1 MRVQL
6 SPSPPLRSSLTFS
19 STTSIFFLLI
29 KKLKTNNQITA
40 PELRVADATGQ
51 QIGIMSREEAL
62 KLAKE
67 KKLDLIEFAP
77 MAKPPVARIMDYGKY
92 IYREEKEKRKQ
103 KAKQKKDALKII
115 RLGLNAGSNDL
126 KIKAGKTDAFLK
138 EGLKVQVELILKGR
152 AKYHKTFAD
161 LGKQKVE
168 DFLKL
173 ITVPTK
179 IISELKKQPR
189 GFNVT
194 IVKQ

>member
-1 MRVQL
+1 
-6 SPSPPLRSSLTFS
+6 
-19 STTSIFFLLI
+19 
-29 KKLKTNNQITA
+29 
-40 PELRVADATGQ
+40 VADETGQ
-51 QIGIMSREEAL
+51 QIGIMSRDEAL

-67 KKLDLIEFAP
+67 KGLDLIEFAP

-92 IYREEKEKRKQ
+92 IYREEKEERKQ
-103 KAKQKKDALKII
+103 RAKQRKDILKII
-115 RLGLNAGSNDL
+115 RISLNAGLNDL
-126 KIKAGKTDAFLK
+126 KIKAEKTDVFLK

-152 AKYHKTFAD
+152 AKYQKTFAD
-161 LGKQKVE
+161 LGKQKIE

-179 IISELKKQPR
+179 TISELKRQPR

>member
-1 MRVQL
+1 M
-6 SPSPPLRSSLTFS
+6 
-19 STTSIFFLLI
+19 
-29 KKLKTNNQITA
+29 
-40 PELRVADATGQ
+40 ADETGQ
-51 QIGIMSREEAL
+51 QIGIMSRDEAL

-67 KKLDLIEFAP
+67 KGLDLIEFAP
-77 MAKPPVARIMDYGKY
+77 MAKPPVARITDYGKY
-92 IYREEKEKRKQ
+92 IYKEEKEERRQ
-103 KAKQKKDALKII
+103 RAKQRKDSSKTI
-115 RLGLNAGSNDL
+115 RISLNAGLNDL

-138 EGLKVQVELILKGR
+138 EGLKVQVELVLKGR

-168 DFLKL
+168 NFLKL

-189 GFNVT
+189 GVNVT

>member
-1 MRVQL
+1 M
-6 SPSPPLRSSLTFS
+6 
-19 STTSIFFLLI
+19 
-29 KKLKTNNQITA
+29 
-40 PELRVADATGQ
+40 ADETGQ
-51 QIGIMSREEAL
+51 QIGIMSRDEAL

-67 KKLDLIEFAP
+67 KGLDLIEFAP

-92 IYREEKEKRKQ
+92 IYREEKEERKQ
-103 KAKQKKDALKII
+103 RAKQRKDILKII
-115 RLGLNAGSNDL
+115 RISLNAGLNDL
-126 KIKAGKTDAFLK
+126 KIKAEKTDVFLK

-152 AKYHKTFAD
+152 AKYQKTFAD
-161 LGKQKVE
+161 LGKQKIE

-179 IISELKKQPR
+179 TISELKRQPR

>member
-1 MRVQL
+1 ML
-6 SPSPPLRSSLTFS
+6 
-19 STTSIFFLLI
+19 
-29 KKLKTNNQITA
+29 KKLRVNNQIIA
-40 PELRVADATGQ
+40 LELRVADETGQ

-62 KLAKE
+62 KLAQE
-67 KKLDLIEFAP
+67 KGLDLIEVAP

-92 IYREEKEKRKQ
+92 IYREEKEGRKQ
-103 KAKQKKDALKII
+103 KAKQKKDTVKII
-115 RLGLNAGSNDL
+115 RISLNAGLNDL
-126 KIKAGKTDAFLK
+126 KIKAEKADRFLK

-152 AKYHKTFAD
+152 AKYQKTFAD

-173 ITVPTK
+173 ITAPTK
-179 IISELKKQPR
+179 TISELKRQPR